1 MTIEEKKVF
10 LRQYG
15 EIDDRIEQL
24 RRAKENSRLCE
35 KYQNTDFNDEIK
47 GSKNKG
53 SIVEVTVEKRAEDWD
68 KLIKKELNTLYR
80 LRLIIEQAID
90 SITDFTQQRLLRL
103 LYLGEIDE
111 YGDRSRY
118 SFLEIAQ
125 MMNYSER
132 QIYRIYKKALINL
145 PDMSVNVSKSH
156 VNISL

>member
-24 RRAKENSRLCE
+24 RRAKENSKNCE
-35 KYQNTDFNDEIK
+35 KYQNMDFKDEIK
-47 GSKNKG
+47 CSKNKG

-68 KLIKKELNTLYR
+68 KLIKKELDTLYC
-80 LRLIIEQAID
+80 LRLVIENAIN
-90 SITDFTQQRLLRL
+90 SLTDFTQQRLLRL

-118 SFLEIAQ
+118 SFFEIAQ
-125 MMNYSER
+125 AMCYSER

-145 PDMSVNVSKSH
+145 PDMKCQ
-156 VNISL
+156 

>member
-24 RRAKENSRLCE
+24 RRAKESSRLCE

-47 GSKNKG
+47 SSKNKG
-53 SIVEVTVEKRAEDWD
+53 SIVEVTVEKRDEDWD
-68 KLIKKELNTLYR
+68 KLISRELKILFV
-80 LRLIIEQAID
+80 LRAEIENAIN
-90 SITDFTQQRLLRL
+90 SLSNFIQQRLLRL

-118 SFLEIAQ
+118 SFSEIAD

-132 QIYRIYKKALINL
+132 QIYRIYKQALISL
-145 PDMSVNVSKSH
+145 PDMKMIYVSECQ
-156 VNISL
+156 